1 MYFLSY
7 SQIRSLFIIS
17 YNILLKNSFK
27 KKLLYVLIK
36 KSKRHRY
43 IWSANN
49 LRLLKVKL
57 SLNFKKS
64 NFFLKKKKSANK
76 IIKVK
81 RLTGLF
87 KRRVNFRTTA
97 LKKRS
102 FIFKMFADKFKDQL
116 FKRPFKRFYKFRR
129 RFKYRVYNINLH
141 KRKKSIFFENRKII
155 KLFLKKK
162 HIKRQNRLSSYLVG
176 FLGKD
181 SKSILNI
188 FEYRLSITLVKSH
201 FFNNLNDSE
210 FFIKKGLIIIN
221 NKVVFN
227 SKHVVKLG
235 DLIKINNKYFYYKFY
250 RNSINNSIFMSKKL
264 N

>member
-1 MYFLSY
+1 MYFLSFP
-7 SQIRSLFIIS
+7 QIRSLFIIS
-17 YNILLKNSFK
+17 YNNLFTNSYK
-27 KKLLYVLIK
+27 KKLLYVFLK
-36 KSKRHRY
+36 KPSRHRY

-49 LRLLKVKL
+49 PRLLKVKL
-57 SLNFKKS
+57 SLNFKKL
-64 NFFLKKKKSANK
+64 NFFFKKKRPVNK
-76 IIKVK
+76 IIKIK

-102 FIFKMFADKFKDQL
+102 FIFKLFADKFKDQF
-116 FKRPFKRFYKFRR
+116 FKKGFKRFYKFRR

-141 KRKKSIFFENRKII
+141 KHRKSIFFENRKII

-162 HIKRQNRLSSYLVG
+162 HIKRQNKLSSYLVS
-176 FLGKD
+176 FLDKD
-181 SKSILNI
+181 SKSILNM
-188 FEYRLSITLVKSH
+188 FEYRLSIILVKSH

-210 FFIKKGLIIIN
+210 FFIKKGLIIVN

-227 SKHVVKLG
+227 PKHVVKLG
-235 DLIKINNKYFYYKFY
+235 DLTKINSKYFYYKFY
-250 RNSINNSIFMSKKL
+250 KNSINNSIFMSKKL